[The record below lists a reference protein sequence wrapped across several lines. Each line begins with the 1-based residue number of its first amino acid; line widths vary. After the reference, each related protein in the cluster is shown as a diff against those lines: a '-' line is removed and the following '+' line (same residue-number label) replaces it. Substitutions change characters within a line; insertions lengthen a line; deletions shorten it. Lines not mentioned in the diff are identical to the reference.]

1 MKPDLGCTAAQ
12 SVDSFTKTHN
22 GISIKLNTLGAS
34 VIVMKIV
41 HFNFRRFL
49 SCFSFFISFIK
60 KIFFRGRHRKSSQNE
75 SDNLQV
81 TIGNDSSPADQQA
94 PGSEEWE
101 EWGQMEEFS
110 VKVEPSSNSQQTPVD
125 EDLFHDMTPVFQKPK
140 KIVVKKKK
148 VHSDENY
155 HPRTENPS
163 SRLNFDIGYTPT
175 EPELGTW
182 NDESTTAWDEEAVSE
197 RDIEWEAEKLTKERK
212 QAERERRAIE
222 QQRRKEEREA
232 HRHVEKKTHGHLG
245 VRLSSS

>member
-1 MKPDLGCTAAQ
+1 
-12 SVDSFTKTHN
+12 
-22 GISIKLNTLGAS
+22 
-34 VIVMKIV
+34 MKIV
-41 HFNFRRFL
+41 HFNFRRFF

-60 KIFFRGRHRKSSQNE
+60 RIFFRGRHRKSSQNE
-75 SDNLQV
+75 SVNLQV
-81 TIGNDSSPADQQA
+81 TIGNDSSPIDQQA
-94 PGSEEWE
+94 PGGEEWE
-101 EWGQMEEFS
+101 EWGPVEEFS

-148 VHSDENY
+148 VHSDDNY

-163 SRLNFDIGYTPT
+163 SRLNFDICYTPT

-182 NDESTTAWDEEAVSE
+182 NDESSTAWDEESVSE
-197 RDIEWEAEKLTKERK
+197 KDIEWEAEKLMKERK

-232 HRHVEKKTHGHLG
+232 HKHVEKKTHGHLG